1 MRRQPTFTR
10 ADRLETLM
18 LDEVERLLSYEVRSP
33 LAQTIKVVAGRL
45 APDLG
50 HLRVMYIVRDAGGHA
65 NPLTTVEPSKPLLE
79 VLEKAQSFIG
89 RTLVE
94 ALDLRAK
101 PHVVFVFDKD
111 AQRAQRVELILAE
124 ERARL
129 AAAAPEAD
137 AATVTDPLLA
147 EPKPD
152 GPT

>member
-33 LAQTIKVVAGRL
+33 LALTVKVVSGRL

-50 HLRVMYIVRDAGGHA
+50 HLRVMYVLRDTDG
-65 NPLTTVEPSKPLLE
+65 TVEPGKALLE

-94 ALDLRAK
+94 ALDLRSK

-111 AQRAQRVELILAE
+111 AQRAQRVEAILAA
-124 ERARL
+124 ERAKL
-129 AAAAPEAD
+129 AASQPPAD
-137 AATVTDPLLA
+137 EETGDDVPA
-147 EPKPD
+147 
-152 GPT
+152 

>member
-33 LAQTIKVVAGRL
+33 LALTVKVVAGRL
-45 APDLG
+45 SPDLG
-50 HLRVMYIVRDAGGHA
+50 HLRVMYIVREGGGTA
-65 NPLTTVEPSKPLLE
+65 EPSKALLE

-94 ALDLRAK
+94 AMDLRAK

-111 AQRAQRVELILAE
+111 AQRAQRIEQILAD
-124 ERARL
+124 ERAKRPV
-129 AAAAPEAD
+129 APEGASE
-137 AATVTDPLLA
+137 PE
-147 EPKPD
+147 EPKAD
-152 GPT
+152 GPA

>member
-65 NPLTTVEPSKPLLE
+65 NPLTTVEPSKALLE

-111 AQRAQRVELILAE
+111 AQRAQRVEQILAA

-129 AAAAPEAD
+129 AAATVDPD
-137 AATVTDPLLA
+137 ATTDA
-147 EPKPD
+147 EPNAGEAKAD
-152 GPT
+152 GPA